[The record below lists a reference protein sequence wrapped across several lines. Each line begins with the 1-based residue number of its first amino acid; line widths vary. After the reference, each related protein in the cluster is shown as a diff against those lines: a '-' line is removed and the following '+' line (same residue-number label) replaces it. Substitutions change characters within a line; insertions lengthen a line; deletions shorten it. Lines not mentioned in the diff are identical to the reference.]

1 VIEKYPQ
8 LKASK
13 NFQKLQD
20 QLSAIENDIQSAR
33 RYYNAAVRE
42 LNNAIEGFSSNII
55 AKIFGFKKCKFFS
68 AKRAKEKQ

>member
-1 VIEKYPQ
+1 VVENYTQ

-20 QLSAIENDIQSAR
+20 QLSAFENDIQSAR

-42 LNNAIEGFSSNII
+42 FNNAVQVFSSNII
-55 AKIFGFKKCKFFS
+55 AKIFDFKQCKFFS
-68 AKRAKEKQ
+68 VKRVKKK